1 MREYDHSQLG
11 DAEMSLQTTLYQQGE
26 YPANILKMPLVARS
40 TQRGYFIP
48 LVTSCLEKDPCL
60 LSLIFP
66 LLIHSGGEICTWVTS
81 VERFS
86 CVSRRIRNRVFFSL
100 SPRNIVYLFRMEF
113 YLHIKAYPARMRA
126 MWERKKKKSQPSQHW
141 QKNTFSQVSNEA
153 KHFSFLPQI
162 FGRAKGQFSQIE
174 GKSKEA

>member
-66 LLIHSGGEICTWVTS
+66 LLIHSGGEIWTWVTS
-81 VERFS
+81 VESFS

-126 MWERKKKKSQPSQHW
+126 MWERKKKKNPNHH
-141 QKNTFSQVSNEA
+141 NTG
-153 KHFSFLPQI
+153 KKTHFHRLAMKQNIFHSCLKFLAEPRDN
-162 FGRAKGQFSQIE
+162 FLK
-174 GKSKEA
+174 